1 MSYHQITSEERYMI
15 SAYRVQG
22 FSQAEIA
29 RQLGRH
35 RSTISREIR
44 RNQRADG
51 KYEVS
56 RAISRASRLRRES
69 RRHWRFSDKHLQV
82 IFRLLRLKW
91 SPEQISGWLKANNI
105 FSISHATIYRY
116 IWFDAFFGGHLYTYL
131 RQSSKRRRKKYRS
144 LDSRGVLPG
153 KRHISERP
161 PGAENRSRV
170 GHWEIDTVMGARD
183 DNHCIVTLVER
194 KTKYTLI
201 GKLKART
208 TDELNRRVIKL
219 IEQQLRPVR
228 TITADNGTEFHQY
241 KGIEK
246 ATDSTFYFATPHH
259 SWERG
264 LNENTNGLIR
274 QYLPKGKSMAE
285 LTQQACNAIAKSL
298 NRRPRKTLGYKTPE
312 QCYVLS

>member
-15 SAYRVQG
+15 SAYRMQG
-22 FSQAEIA
+22 FSNARIA

-35 RSTISREIR
+35 RSTICREIK
-44 RNQRADG
+44 RNQRSDG
-51 KYEVS
+51 KYEVA
-56 RAISRASRLRRES
+56 RAISCTRRRRRES
-69 RRHWRFSDKHLQV
+69 RSDWRFSTGHLQI

-91 SPEQISGWLKANNI
+91 SPEQISGWLRTNKI

-116 IWFDAFFGGHLYTYL
+116 IWYDAFYGGHLYTYL

-144 LDSRGVLPG
+144 TDSRGVLPG
-153 KRHISERP
+153 KRHISDRP
-161 PGAENRSRV
+161 ADAENKSRI
-170 GHWEIDTVMGARD
+170 GHWEIDTVMGGR

-208 TDELNRRVIKL
+208 TSELNKRTIQL
-219 IEQQLRPVR
+219 IQQQTRPVR
-228 TITADNGTEFHQY
+228 SITADNGTEFHQY
-241 KGIEK
+241 EQIES
-246 ATDSTFYFATPHH
+246 ATDTTFYFATPHH

-274 QYLPKGKSMAE
+274 QYLPKGQSMAD
-285 LTQQACNAIAKSL
+285 LTQQTCNAIANSL
-298 NRRPRKTLGYKTPE
+298 NRRPRKTLDYKTPE
-312 QCYVLS
+312 QCYAID